1 MSDFDLIPTDYRVRQ
16 VLRGRARLGWV
27 VLGGLLIISLGAHL
41 SLDYLSNKMMNQ
53 IDRLKQQQSI
63 SVRQVNELKK
73 LTNNRDQLESQLLFL
88 MGLRGGAEAP
98 MMFVAIGRALSPE
111 EVWFESW
118 EFQRAGYEVTSDRRS
133 GPTEYVIPLPQEDGA
148 TEQHLWMIETRMNIR
163 GKAVD
168 HAALSRFVARL
179 FEQREIS
186 DVRIMQSRL
195 GSAGR
200 FIQFDLVLVVNNSVQ
215 ETA

>member
-1 MSDFDLIPTDYRVRQ
+1 MSDFDLIPTDYRIRQ
-16 VLRGRARLGWV
+16 VLRGRARLGGL

-41 SLDYLSNKMMNQ
+41 GFDYLSNKMTNQ
-53 IDRLKQQQSI
+53 IETLKQQQSI

-118 EFQRAGYEVTSDRRS
+118 EFQRAGYEVTPDRRS
-133 GPTEYVIPLPQEDGA
+133 GPTEYVIPLPQEDGV

-200 FIQFDLVLVVNNSVQ
+200 FIQFDLVLIVNNSVQ
-215 ETA
+215 ETV